1 MKELLNYS
9 IIARGDYMLLC
20 IDVGN
25 TNIKLALYENDKI
38 ILKLRVAT
46 DSKKT
51 EDEFAA
57 ELHGVLKINDM
68 STAKI
73 DGAIIS
79 SVVPKVTRPLCEAV
93 RKLTGVNTIVVGPG
107 VKSGLDLRIDNPAS
121 LGADLLCMCV
131 AAKELYSCPAVII
144 GLGTATTIVY
154 LNKNKRYCGGAIT
167 AGVNISLDALTNH
180 GALLP
185 SVDLNPPKKSICTN
199 TEECIKSGIIFGT
212 ACMLDG
218 MIERYIDETGEVL
231 TIVATGG
238 LAPSIVKNCKHDIII
253 NDDLVLEG
261 LKIIYNKNNK

>member
-1 MKELLNYS
+1 
-9 IIARGDYMLLC
+9 MLLC
-20 IDVGN
+20 TDVGN
-25 TNIKLALYENDKI
+25 TNIKLALYENNKN

-57 ELHGVLKINDM
+57 EIHAIFLINGFDVKKLEG
-68 STAKI
+68 S
-73 DGAIIS
+73 IIS
-79 SVVPKVTRPLCEAV
+79 SVVPKVTSPFCKAIK
-93 RKLTGVNTIVVGPG
+93 KLTGIDTIVVGPG

-121 LGADLLCMCV
+121 LGADILCMCV
-131 AAKELYSCPAVII
+131 AAKELYPCPSIVI

-154 LNKNKRYCGGAIT
+154 LNEKKCYCGGAIT

-185 SVDLNPPKKSICTN
+185 SVDLNPPKKAICTN
-199 TEECIKSGIIFGT
+199 TEDCIKSGIIYGT

-218 MIERYIDETGEVL
+218 MIERYIEETGEVS

-238 LAPSIVKNCKHDIII
+238 LAQSIVKNCKLDINI

>member
-1 MKELLNYS
+1 
-9 IIARGDYMLLC
+9 MLLC

-25 TNIKLALYENDKI
+25 TNIKLALYESDKI

-46 DSKKT
+46 DMRKT

-57 ELHGVLKINDM
+57 SMHAVFLINNVD
-68 STAKI
+68 SKDI

-79 SVVPKVTRPLCEAV
+79 SVVPKVTKPLCDAV
-93 RKLTGVNTIVVGPG
+93 KKLTGVNTVVVGPG

-121 LGADLLCMCV
+121 LGADILCMCV
-131 AAKELYSCPAVII
+131 AAKELYPCPSIVI

-154 LNKNKRYCGGAIT
+154 LNKNKCYCGGAIT
-167 AGVNISLDALTNH
+167 AGVNISLDALTNK

-185 SVDLNPPKKSICTN
+185 SVDLNPPEKSVCTN
-199 TEECIKSGIIFGT
+199 TEDCIKSGIIFGT

-218 MIERYIDETGEVL
+218 MIERYIEETGEIE

-238 LAPSIVKNCKHDIII
+238 LAQSIAKNCKNEIII

-261 LKIIYNKNNK
+261 LKIIYSKNK

>member
-1 MKELLNYS
+1 
-9 IIARGDYMLLC
+9 MLLC

-57 ELHGVLKINDM
+57 ELHAVFMINHVDI
-68 STAKI
+68 KNVK
-73 DGAIIS
+73 GAIIS
-79 SVVPKVTRPLCEAV
+79 SVVPRVTKPLCDAV
-93 RKLTGVNTIVVGPG
+93 KKLTGIETIVVGPG

-131 AAKELYSCPAVII
+131 AAKELYPCPAIVI

-154 LNKNKRYCGGAIT
+154 LNEKKCYCGGAIT
-167 AGVNISLDALTNH
+167 AGVNISLDALTNN

-185 SVDLNPPKKSICTN
+185 SVDLVPPKKSICTN
-199 TEECIKSGIIFGT
+199 TEDCIKSGIIFGT

-218 MIERYIDETGEVL
+218 MIGRFNEETGCGSTV
-231 TIVATGG
+231 VATGG
-238 LAPSIVKNCKHDIII
+238 LAQTVVKSCKNDIII

-261 LKIIYNKNNK
+261 LKIIYNKNKR

>member
-1 MKELLNYS
+1 
-9 IIARGDYMLLC
+9 MLLC
-20 IDVGN
+20 TDVGN
-25 TNIKLALYENDKI
+25 TNIKLALYENNKN

-57 ELHGVLKINDM
+57 EIHAIFLINGFDVKKLEG
-68 STAKI
+68 S
-73 DGAIIS
+73 IIS
-79 SVVPKVTRPLCEAV
+79 TVVPKVTSPFCKAIK
-93 RKLTGVNTIVVGPG
+93 KLTGIDTIVVGPG

-121 LGADLLCMCV
+121 LGADILCMCV
-131 AAKELYSCPAVII
+131 AAKELYPCPSIVI

-154 LNKNKRYCGGAIT
+154 LNEKKCYCGGAIT

-185 SVDLNPPKKSICTN
+185 SVDLNPPKKAICTN
-199 TEECIKSGIIFGT
+199 TEDCIKSGIIYGT

-218 MIERYIDETGEVL
+218 MIERYIEETGEVS

-238 LAPSIVKNCKHDIII
+238 LAKSIVKNCKLDINI

>member
-1 MKELLNYS
+1 
-9 IIARGDYMLLC
+9 MLLC

-57 ELHGVLKINDM
+57 ELHAVFMINHVDIKNIKG
-68 STAKI
+68 S
-73 DGAIIS
+73 IIS
-79 SVVPKVTRPLCEAV
+79 SVVPRVTKPLCDAV
-93 RKLTGVNTIVVGPG
+93 KKLMGIDTIVVGPG

-131 AAKELYSCPAVII
+131 AAKELYLCPAIVI

-154 LNKNKRYCGGAIT
+154 LNEKKCYCGGAIT
-167 AGVNISLDALTNH
+167 AGVNISLDALTNN

-185 SVDLNPPKKSICTN
+185 SVDLVPPKKSICTN
-199 TEECIKSGIIFGT
+199 TEDCIKSGIIFGT

-218 MIERYIDETGEVL
+218 MIERFNEETGDIAAV
-231 TIVATGG
+231 IATGG
-238 LAPSIVKNCKHDIII
+238 LAQSIVTNCKNNIII

-261 LKIIYNKNNK
+261 LKIIYNKNKR